1 MGVLLG
7 LLLVFVIM
15 LVILLGV
22 SLGIGLLLHWLM
34 PAVGLEWALLI
45 AVIAVGQAMLIFGR
59 LVGSLPPVA
68 DEAESEGAPPPIVI
82 LDHEVALPR
91 RRRKRM

>member
-7 LLLVFVIM
+7 LLLVFVIV

-22 SLGIGLLLHWLM
+22 SLGVGLLLHWLL
-34 PAVGLEWALLI
+34 PVVGLEWALLI
-45 AVIAVGQAMLIFGR
+45 AVIAVGQAILIFGR
-59 LVGSLPPVA
+59 LVGALPPVA
-68 DEAESEGAPPPIVI
+68 EEAESEGAPPPIVI
-82 LDHEVALPR
+82 LDREVALPR